1 MKGFRASSG
10 ATLVWAL
17 CAGAVIVDVILLAET
32 AGRRLPDDLFGGVGG
47 LSFAVL
53 SLSFATVGAI
63 IIARVPGNAVGRV
76 FLAIGLLNSLG
87 QLAYQYAAW
96 GLTRPD
102 GTPGMREI
110 AWTTTPVGEPVAPLL
125 GLAVLLF
132 PDGRLPSP
140 RWRAIPWMT
149 GAAILALVISGALEP
164 GPQGAPFATMTNP
177 VGIPGTREGMIV
189 VNYLGWGL
197 TVAIIGMGAAA
208 TVVRLGRARGDE
220 RQQLKV
226 VMTVG
231 AVIALIAVLDMC
243 TWFIW
248 PHGALQQRIGV
259 LGLCFSAYAIAAGTA
274 VLRYR
279 LYDVDVAIE
288 RTLVY
293 GTLTL
298 LLAGAYAVT
307 TLALGTAL
315 GSGSPWATAGAT
327 LVVAV
332 AFRPLRTAMQDLV
345 DRRFRRAR
353 YEALRR
359 VSVFLDELRAGR
371 AAPEAIEPLLR
382 ELLSDPS
389 LELRFFLPE
398 SEVYVD
404 PRGMPVAEVVGDPR
418 VRTPIERAGRR
429 VALVLHRATGPQ
441 RPNPLTTL
449 VEAGGLAI
457 EIARL
462 RVELRRQL
470 AEVQASRARIVAAAD
485 AERRRIERDLHD
497 GAQQRLV
504 SIGLALRH
512 AQHELHSSAPARAG
526 ETLDRSVSELAVA
539 IQELRE
545 LAHGLP
551 PSQLDAGLAPALRE
565 LAAGAPLPVE
575 VRTTAER
582 FSSGVEAAAYFV
594 ACEGLTNAIKHA
606 RAREVLLSARRRN
619 GSLVVTI
626 SDDGVGGASAS
637 GGSGLRGLH
646 DRVAAHGGTL
656 EIQSAPAD
664 GTTLTAELPCGS

>member
-17 CAGAVIVDVILLAET
+17 CAGAVILDVILLAAT

-96 GLTRPD
+96 GLTRPG

-189 VNYLGWGL
+189 VNYVGWGL

-359 VSVFLDELRAGR
+359 VGVFLDELRAGR

-418 VRTPIERAGRR
+418 VRTPIERAGRP
-429 VALVLHRATGPQ
+429 VALVLHRATGPAAPGPPDDPRGGG
-441 RPNPLTTL
+441 RPGHRDRAP
-449 VEAGGLAI
+449 ARRAAPSARGGRGLPGAD
-457 EIARL
+457 RGGG
-462 RVELRRQL
+462 RR
-470 AEVQASRARIVAAAD
+470 RAAAD
-485 AERRRIERDLHD
+485 RARPARRR
-497 GAQQRLV
+497 AAAA
-504 SIGLALRH
+504 GLDRAGPAPR
-512 AQHELHSSAPARAG
+512 PARASLRRAG
-526 ETLDRSVSELAVA
+526 AGRRDARSAVSELAVA

-582 FSSGVEAAAYFV
+582 FSSGVEAAAYFI

-606 RAREVLLSARRRN
+606 RAREVLLSARRRR
-619 GSLVVTI
+619 GSLVVTHQPTT
-626 SDDGVGGASAS
+626 GSA
-637 GGSGLRGLH
+637 
-646 DRVAAHGGTL
+646 
-656 EIQSAPAD
+656 APARTAARACAAC
-664 GTTLTAELPCGS
+664 TTASPPTAARCRSRARRRTARL

>member
-1 MKGFRASSG
+1 
-10 ATLVWAL
+10 
-17 CAGAVIVDVILLAET
+17 
-32 AGRRLPDDLFGGVGG
+32 
-47 LSFAVL
+47 
-53 SLSFATVGAI
+53 
-63 IIARVPGNAVGRV
+63 
-76 FLAIGLLNSLG
+76 
-87 QLAYQYAAW
+87 
-96 GLTRPD
+96 
-102 GTPGMREI
+102 
-110 AWTTTPVGEPVAPLL
+110 
-125 GLAVLLF
+125 
-132 PDGRLPSP
+132 
-140 RWRAIPWMT
+140 MT

-189 VNYLGWGL
+189 VNYVGWGL

-279 LYDVDVAIE
+279 LYDVDVAID

-359 VSVFLDELRAGR
+359 VGVFLDELRAGR

-418 VRTPIERAGRR
+418 VRTPIERGRKAGGAGAASR
-429 VALVLHRATGPQ
+429 HRAPAPEPPDDRSSRRAAWPSRSHACASSCAVSSPRS
-441 RPNPLTTL
+441 RPPGRGSWPRQTPS
-449 VEAGGLAI
+449 GGGSSVTCMT
-457 EIARL
+457 ARSSGW
-462 RVELRRQL
+462 
-470 AEVQASRARIVAAAD
+470 SRSGWPCATP
-485 AERRRIERDLHD
+485 
-497 GAQQRLV
+497 
-504 SIGLALRH
+504 ST
-512 AQHELHSSAPARAG
+512 SFAPARRRGPARHS
-526 ETLDRSVSELAVA
+526 TASVSELAVA
-539 IQELRE
+539 I
-545 LAHGLP
+545 
-551 PSQLDAGLAPALRE
+551 AGAARARPRAPAIPARR
-565 LAAGAPLPVE
+565 AAWRRRCASSPARAPLPVE

-582 FSSGVEAAAYFV
+582 FASGVEAAAYFI

-606 RAREVLLSARRRN
+606 RAREV
-619 GSLVVTI
+619 
-626 SDDGVGGASAS
+626 
-637 GGSGLRGLH
+637 
-646 DRVAAHGGTL
+646 AA
-656 EIQSAPAD
+656 QRPAPPRKP
-664 GTTLTAELPCGS
+664 GRHHQ

>member
-1 MKGFRASSG
+1 MKGSRASTG
-10 ATLVWAL
+10 AALVWTL
-17 CAGAVIVDVILLAET
+17 CAAAVIVTVILLAVS
-32 AGRRLPDDLFGGVGG
+32 GDRQLPDDLFGGVGG

-76 FLAIGLLNSLG
+76 FLAIGLLNCVG

-96 GLTRPD
+96 GLTRP
-102 GTPGMREI
+102 GGAPAMREI
-110 AWTTTPVGEPVAPLL
+110 AWLTTLVNEPVAPLL
-125 GLAVLLF
+125 GLGLLLF
-132 PDGRLPSP
+132 PDGRLPSR
-140 RWRAIPWMT
+140 RWRGATLATGLAI
-149 GAAILALVISGALEP
+149 AALVVSGAFLP
-164 GPQGAPFATMTNP
+164 GSQGAPFTALSNP
-177 VGIPGTREGMIV
+177 FGIPGTHGAMMV
-189 VNYLGWGL
+189 LNWVGWGL
-197 TVAIIGMGAAA
+197 TVIVIALGAGA
-208 TVVRLGRARGDE
+208 TVVRLGRARSDE

-231 AVIALIAVLDMC
+231 AVIALVAVLDMS
-243 TWFIW
+243 TWFVW
-248 PHGALQQRIGV
+248 PHGGLPQRIGV
-259 LGLCFSAYAIAAGTA
+259 LGLCFSAYAVADGTA

-298 LLAGAYAVT
+298 LLAAAYGVT
-307 TLALGTAL
+307 TLALATAM
-315 GSGSPWATAGAT
+315 GSGSPWVTAGAT

-332 AFRPLRTAMQDLV
+332 AFRPLRAALQDLV

-359 VSVFLDELRAGR
+359 VTSFLDDLRAGR
-371 AAPEAIEPLLR
+371 VAPEAIEPLLR

-389 LELRFFLPE
+389 LELRFFLAE

-404 PRGMPVAEVVGDPR
+404 PRGMPVTEVIDDPR
-418 VRTPIERAGRR
+418 VCTPIERAGVP
-429 VALVLHRATGPQ
+429 VALVLHRPTGPQ
-441 RPNPLTTL
+441 RPDPLTTL

-470 AEVQASRARIVAAAD
+470 AEVEASRARIVAAAD

-512 AQHELHSSAPARAG
+512 AQHELGADVSEQAG
-526 ETLDRSVSELAVA
+526 ETLDHAVA
-539 IQELRE
+539 ELGLAIAELRE

-551 PSQLDAGLAPALRE
+551 PSQLDSGLAPALRE
-565 LAAGAPLPVE
+565 LAAVAPLPVE
-575 VRTTAER
+575 VQTTDER
-582 FSSGVEAAAYFV
+582 FASGVEAAAYFI
-594 ACEGLTNAIKHA
+594 ACEGLTNAVKHA
-606 RAREVLLSARRRN
+606 QAHAVVLSAQRRN

-626 SDDGVGGASAS
+626 RDDGVGGASA
-637 GGSGLRGLH
+637 GEGSGLRGLH
-646 DRVAAHGGTL
+646 DRVAAHGGRL
-656 EIQSAPAD
+656 RVDSAPAA